1 MSALQR
7 LGRGDIAYITFP
19 AEFPADADPRAVRT
33 VRIEALKACELDMD
47 AHAAVSIAVVR
58 PPKKLTRNRHR
69 V

>member
-1 MSALQR
+1 
-7 LGRGDIAYITFP
+7 
-19 AEFPADADPRAVRT
+19 
-33 VRIEALKACELDMD
+33 MD